1 MLSTKQLILNLNFH
15 YKEIRV
21 KKDKDF
27 NFNNKEKHFVK
38 LVDECKTFADVKKLA
53 EDILG
58 YHNNSSITPRH
69 AKSYRNFDKIFQD
82 IQKERIKA
90 FKKYQ
95 ADVSFKKFPLKKHS
109 VLADQKELIKFKK
122 LITDYNNGNK

>member
-1 MLSTKQLILNLNFH
+1 MFLPYIHAISKKFKTPVSLLAKDNSKAKDIFEEDNHVNEIIILENRMDGVSGIIRLTKEFQ
-15 YKEIRV
+15 K
-21 KKDKDF
+21 
-27 NFNNKEKHFVK
+27 
-38 LVDECKTFADVKKLA
+38 
-53 EDILG
+53 
-58 YHNNSSITPRH
+58 
-69 AKSYRNFDKIFQD
+69 RNFDKIFQD

-95 ADVSFKKFPLKKHS
+95 ADVKFKKFPSKKHS